1 MYSSLIKIYMCV
13 KLLPRDL
20 NSGPYHSHLTSTYSY
35 RATTTLRVHG
45 GYVLISRKEMVIF
58 L

>member
-20 NSGPYHSHLTSTYSY
+20 NSGPYPSHLTSTYSY
-35 RATTTLRVHG
+35 RATTTLRVQG
-45 GYVLISRKEMVIF
+45 GYVLIK
-58 L
+58 